1 MKNLPDDPDFHPLA
15 EALQLCDNHNMIHEV
30 CEIYD
35 MILKSS
41 NFTEHEKKGTYDDYA
56 DFLVKWGMLDASISL
71 LYKKITFVDM
81 SME

>member
-1 MKNLPDDPDFHPLA
+1 MKN
-15 EALQLCDNHNMIHEV
+15 
-30 CEIYD
+30 EIYD